1 MKKWQKS
8 FLLAIA
14 MVGTLSM
21 PAAAAPQ
28 TSVEQPEMVT
38 VEVKNVKGGMLRVY
52 YYEYNEEY
60 PTYLPIGERVEV
72 PKGVELHVEM
82 VPEEIDYSEYGAGT
96 NLVWESEK
104 FDQPVRSRV
113 EEVNIIYNNGAKD
126 QLYSWKDELIED
138 EFQQEISSPT
148 RAFVLKRDCTLEP
161 EFTARVD
168 IRNRELYEEE
178 LEEESEEET
187 KKYRVLSTT
196 QSYSKESVA
205 EVELKATQ
213 GRKDIKFSDVPGTK
227 IKRAERLY
235 YPEEDYT
242 DKFQV
247 TETGIKSTE
256 KIPLGKYR
264 IQLAWNQYPDGFESN
279 KEKFI
284 WINVFIGNRAN
295 IDLKIAEQPKLIEEL
310 GGYLTIESDYCHVW
324 YPDYSLNDRTHFDGT
339 KTTIGKIVS
348 LAKESNK
355 YIQSDSY
362 AGRFPEPIAG
372 YKHTEIYTDSEGNTI
387 TENTKNFLKEVADSK
402 TGIFNFKEILKRGSK
417 TYTPAKLQLIPD
429 DEVIVTYKNT
439 WFNHDGKWSYYDEN
453 GEKAC
458 NQWVPIWNYYYD
470 YAFCDVQGNL
480 VTNGI
485 AGISLEDE
493 NGLWLVDEKGM
504 TTDFTGTKEFGMTV
518 YTIVDGEVVD
528 IQTKKVPTPSNAAA
542 VEELA
547 DSLNASMSQLTDEQ
561 KTEFGDKLAAGIT
574 GLGSAEKE
582 KLSNDVIAKADR
594 VLKGLY
600 NVDPQMDITVDG
612 EIDDAMALSDNFK
625 AQGLI
630 AASGYTSKDEG
641 SEICLKVNQK
651 QVATSSNAE
660 KQVLRFDLGLELN
673 QKKVSLKS
681 PVILTVSLPE
691 AFGKNYPKSA
701 YTYRL
706 EHILDNGKKENIIP
720 EFSADMKEM
729 KFRIDSFSE
738 FALYAKKKS
747 TSGGSGSSGGSGGG
761 SVKTYRAPNPV
772 TVGTDGQWIQDAK
785 GWWFR
790 FEDGTWPRSQWIEL
804 EWNGVKNWY
813 YFNEEGYMATG
824 WKDDAGHTYYL
835 HPASDG
841 TCGYMYTGWH
851 EINSLWYY
859 FSTVSGGPKGSLL
872 KSTVTPDGYAVGTDG
887 VWIK

>member
-8 FLLAIA
+8 FLLAITMA
-14 MVGTLSM
+14 GTLSM

-28 TSVEQPEMVT
+28 TSAEQPEMVT

-52 YYEYNEEY
+52 YGEKWGTETWLDLECL
-60 PTYLPIGERVEV
+60 TFLPIGEKVEI
-72 PKGVELHVEM
+72 PKGTELHVNLI
-82 VPEEIDYSEYGAGT
+82 PTSEGGAYDLESDFGAGT
-96 NLVWESEK
+96 NLVWESEA
-104 FDQPVRSRV
+104 FDQFVRSRI
-113 EEVNIIYNNGAKD
+113 EELNVVYADGSKEG
-126 QLYSWKDELIED
+126 LYSWED
-138 EFQQEISSPT
+138 ENIDNELEGHIDNPIRSFT
-148 RAFVLKRDCTLEP
+148 VNRDCTLEA
-161 EFTARVD
+161 EFSAHVD
-168 IRNRELYEEE
+168 ISNVELYEGERE
-178 LEEESEEET
+178 YQDKRYDILPHTQTFAGET
-187 KKYRVLSTT
+187 ILD
-196 QSYSKESVA
+196 
-205 EVELKATQ
+205 VELKAKF
-213 GRKDIKFSDVPGTK
+213 GEKEIKFSEVPGREIISVRRDGGQDFT
-227 IKRAERLY
+227 E
-235 YPEEDYT
+235 
-242 DKFQV
+242 KFQL
-247 TETGIKSTE
+247 TDTGVKSTE
-256 KIPLGKYR
+256 KLPLGHYSIK
-264 IQLAWNQYPDGFESN
+264 IKGQKYPDNSQD
-279 KEKFI
+279 KFYRTI
-284 WINVFIGNRAN
+284 HIYIGNRSS
-295 IDLKIAEQPKLIEEL
+295 ISIALAENPAVDEEL
-310 GGYLTIESDYCHVW
+310 EDYLTIWS
-324 YPDYSLNDRTHFDGT
+324 SLYYIGSIENGQYMDGT
-339 KTTIGKIVS
+339 KTTVGS
-348 LAKESNK
+348 LVESAEENKEWIK
-355 YIQSDSY
+355 EDVLP
-362 AGRFPEPIAG
+362 GERFPEPIAG
-372 YKHTEIYTDSEGNTI
+372 YKCTGIYTDSRNNTI
-387 TENTKNFLKEVADSK
+387 TKNTKTLLKDVADSRY
-402 TGIFNFKEILKRGSK
+402 GIFKFKEVLKNGSK
-417 TYTPAKLQLIPD
+417 IYEPAKLQVIPD
-429 DEVIVTYKNT
+429 NEVITNYQNAWIKTNE
-439 WFNHDGKWSYYDEN
+439 KWSYYDEN

-458 NQWVPIWNYYYD
+458 NQWVDDWYYGPV
-470 YAFCDVQGNL
+470 FCDAQGNL

-600 NVDPQMDITVDG
+600 NVEPQMDVAVDG
-612 EIDDAMALSDNFK
+612 EIDDAMVLSDNFK

-673 QKKVSLKS
+673 KKKVSLKS
-681 PVILTVSLPE
+681 PVILTVPLPE

-720 EFSADMKEM
+720 EFSVDMKEM

-872 KSTVTPDGYAVGTDG
+872 KSTVTPDGYAVDTDG